1 MRFASVF
8 IPNFPLQTAIRL
20 KTEVAWPDG
29 KKIPTQECALAILD
43 GKPPWVT
50 VIAVN
55 EKAWRAGV
63 DVGMT
68 KLQAE
73 SCPSVILRHRGL
85 AQEKAAQ
92 AALLDCAHVISPRV
106 EAPRPD

>member
-29 KKIPTQECALAILD
+29 KKIPTQECELAILD
-43 GKPPWVT
+43 GKPPRVT
-50 VIAVN
+50 VVAVN
-55 EKAWRAGV
+55 EKAWRAGIE
-63 DVGMT
+63 VGMT

-73 SCPSVILRHRGL
+73 PYSSVILRYRCL
-85 AQEKAAQ
+85 AQERAAR
-92 AALLDCAHVISPRV
+92 AALFHCALAI
-106 EAPRPD
+106 